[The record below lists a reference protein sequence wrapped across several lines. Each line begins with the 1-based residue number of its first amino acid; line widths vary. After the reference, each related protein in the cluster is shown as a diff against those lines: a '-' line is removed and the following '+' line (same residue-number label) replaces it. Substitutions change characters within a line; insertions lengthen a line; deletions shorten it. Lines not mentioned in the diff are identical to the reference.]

1 MNVNI
6 VLASQLVRAGA
17 GNMICVHNVVA
28 ASAVVGIE
36 GEEGNVIRKTL
47 GPALLY
53 GVLAGIGGFIL
64 MNLL

>member
-1 MNVNI
+1 MV
-6 VLASQLVRAGA
+6 VLAAQLVGGGA

-28 ASAVVGIE
+28 ASAAVEME

-53 GVLAGIGGFIL
+53 EFLVGVSGFIL
-64 MNLL
+64 MEIL